1 MIMYRW
7 FNVFLMI
14 YGAVN
19 GYESLHANTKVL
31 FFAILTA
38 VGVWLALELFLGFGL
53 YRMAKNKG
61 MGKRAMAFI
70 PFVNMIYAGRLAG
83 DCEFFGQ
90 RMKHTGV
97 FVMIVQILLFLAGA
111 FTIFV
116 ETSLYMT
123 YVPTVMNNSIVF
135 LKENGGEPTG
145 RLARFFIT
153 YDNVSTMLLSI
164 LELAYTVLLFIMASA
179 LYRKYAPSSSMF
191 LAFLALFV
199 PVSFPIAVFTLRK
212 KQPVDYADYIR
223 KKREAYYRRYGGG
236 YGNNPYGGN
245 PYGGGTYGSRSDGE
259 PFSDGDAERKQPDEP
274 FSEFGGSSDGGSG
287 TAGNSAGGNTE
298 GKNQRDGK
306 DDSPFSDIDG

>member
-97 FVMIVQILLFLAGA
+97 FVMVVQILLFLAGA

-199 PVSFPIAVFTLRK
+199 PVSFPIAVFALRK

-259 PFSDGDAERKQPDEP
+259 PFS
-274 FSEFGGSSDGGSG
+274 EFGGSSDGGSG

>member
-97 FVMIVQILLFLAGA
+97 FVMVVQILLFLAGA

-199 PVSFPIAVFTLRK
+199 PVSFPIAVFALRK

-223 KKREAYYRRYGGG
+223 KKREAYYRR
-236 YGNNPYGGN
+236 
-245 PYGGGTYGSRSDGE
+245 YGGGTYGSRSDGE

-298 GKNQRDGK
+298 GKKQRDGK

>member
-97 FVMIVQILLFLAGA
+97 FVMVVQILLFLAGA

-199 PVSFPIAVFTLRK
+199 PVSFPIAVFALRK

-236 YGNNPYGGN
+236 
-245 PYGGGTYGSRSDGE
+245 TYESRSDGE

>member
-97 FVMIVQILLFLAGA
+97 FVMIVQILLFLVGA

-199 PVSFPIAVFTLRK
+199 PVSFPIAVFALRK

-259 PFSDGDAERKQPDEP
+259 PFS
-274 FSEFGGSSDGGSG
+274 EFGGSSDGGSG